1 MKGVRLDDVL
11 AVLGSH
17 QRGLCYSGVYA
28 IPMDYES
35 KRHGGAFTFAE
46 DSGPIALGPLG
57 FDEGDLQRVFSDAKL
72 CILVSR
78 DVTPTEARVIETLM
92 LAHLEPDTVIIRTE
106 PEHHVEWARWVRRL
120 SGRGPVMHVLG
131 SGVELEDLAAPQGPS
146 ACVGEG
152 LAFRPYVGVHAAPKG
167 LH

>member
-11 AVLGSH
+11 TALGSY
-17 QRGLCYSGVYA
+17 QRGLCCSGTYT
-28 IPMDYES
+28 IPMDYEP
-35 KRHGGAFTFAE
+35 KRHGGTFTFAE
-46 DSGPIALGPLG
+46 DYGPIALGPIG
-57 FDEGDLQRVFSDAKL
+57 FDEGDLQRVFGGAKL

-92 LAHLEPDTVIIRTE
+92 LAHLEPHTVIIRTE
-106 PEHHVEWARWVRRL
+106 PEHHVAWARWVRHL
-120 SGRGPVMHVLG
+120 SGRGPVMHALG

-146 ACVGEG
+146 LCVGDG
-152 LAFRPYVGVHAAPKG
+152 LAFRPYVGVHAASKG